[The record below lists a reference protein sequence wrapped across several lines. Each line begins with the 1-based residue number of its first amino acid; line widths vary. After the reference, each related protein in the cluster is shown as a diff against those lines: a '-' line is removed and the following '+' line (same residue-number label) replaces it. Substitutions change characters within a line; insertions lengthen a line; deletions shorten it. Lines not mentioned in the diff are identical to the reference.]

1 MKNII
6 TFILA
11 IFAVV
16 IAFKVLKV
24 VLTGILL
31 VISAIIG
38 FFLCWLLLELA
49 WEGIKKIVVFV
60 AELFARQNY

>member
-24 VLTGILL
+24 VITGILF
-31 VISAIIG
+31 VISVIVG
-38 FFLCWLLLELA
+38 FFLSWLLLELA
-49 WEGIKKIVVFV
+49 WEEISKNLI
-60 AELFARQNY
+60 Y